1 MCLAAP
7 SDSHSPPETTRLQ
20 RWGWLGPAG
29 CSSPGVLGRCSAPL
43 RDIASHLHASAMHLD
58 DLGPEGL
65 DPAQDGLLVF
75 CQRDPQAED
84 VSAK

>member
-1 MCLAAP
+1 
-7 SDSHSPPETTRLQ
+7 
-20 RWGWLGPAG
+20 
-29 CSSPGVLGRCSAPL
+29 
-43 RDIASHLHASAMHLD
+43 MHLD